1 MANPPHPDPVAGLTG
16 VVSKCASWFSSDIAV
31 ASLLAGAGGAL
42 QMATNGRYGYCR
54 DELYYLAL
62 SHHLDWGYVDLA
74 PMAPLVAF
82 IGRVLLGDSLHA
94 LRLLPALAQGAEILI
109 TGLITRELGG
119 RRFAVLGACLAV
131 CIAPVILAHANRGS
145 MNPFEPLFWMGAIYF
160 LLLAINQDRPQF
172 LAWVGVLVGP

>member
-42 QMATNGRYGYCR
+42 QMATNGRYGYFR

-74 PMAPLVAF
+74 PMAPLVAY

-94 LRLLPALAQGAEILI
+94 LRLLPALALGAEILI
-109 TGLITRELGG
+109 GGSSARDLAG
-119 RRFAVLGACLAV
+119 RRFAVLVASLAV
-131 CIAPVILAHANRGS
+131 FIAPVSLAIANRFS
-145 MNPFEPLFWMGAIYF
+145 MNPFEP
-160 LLLAINQDRPQF
+160 
-172 LAWVGVLVGP
+172 V